1 MKTIINI
8 FLIGLL
14 LSTILQAFYDALIK
28 VHKLSPTIDKVFNIV
43 VYIPFLIGF
52 YCLLGTVLHILLVDK
67 IQFKI
72 LSFELFI
79 VLLVGIIVVVELI
92 FFIKDYDIEDDGRIL
107 FVISFFIF
115 GFIILNHGEVSVYKI
130 VYSVITVFVIFAF
143 FGSKAIEDSI
153 EYMDFYYFSFSSGI
167 VIFCISVGGIFSII
181 VFDRFIYDRKNYEF
195 FESLI
200 YGIFAGLSV
209 GCVFGGILLIVFII
223 IIPIIFGIL
232 NIISSFIHKPF
243 YKILLPIIINYIHQN
258 VLCKNCFHICKP
270 LKSNYENGVRYCE
283 HCNSSNFLKD
293 IKYIIGIIGTNIEI
307 YQLEGDKFY
316 INLWDKE
323 NEIARNADINILEIR
338 NTKSIKNY
346 DFVIN
351 SVYTTLYN
359 DVSRDKNYL
368 KGVSVIIKGNPR
380 ISEDVLNMLKKN
392 FKEVAYA

>member
-52 YCLLGTVLHILLVDK
+52 YCLLGTILHILLVDK
-67 IQFKI
+67 IQFEI

-107 FVISFFIF
+107 FVISLFIF
-115 GFIILNHGEVSVYKI
+115 GFIILNYGGVSVYKI
-130 VYSVITVFVIFAF
+130 VYSVITIFVIFSF
-143 FGSKAIEDSI
+143 FGSETIEDSI
-153 EYMDFYYFSFSSGI
+153 EYMDFYNFSFSSGI
-167 VIFCISVGGIFSII
+167 IIFCISVGGIFSII
-181 VFDRFIYDRKNYEF
+181 VFDHFFYNIKNYEF

-200 YGIFAGLSV
+200 HGIFAGLFV
-209 GCVFGGILLIVFII
+209 GFVFGGILLIAFIT
-223 IIPIIFGIL
+223 IIPIYFGIL
-232 NIISSFIHKPF
+232 NIISSFIHKPL
-243 YKILLPIIINYIHQN
+243 YKILLPIIIKLIHQN
-258 VLCKNCFHICKP
+258 VLCDNCLHISKP
-270 LKSNYENGVRYCE
+270 LKSNYEYGERYCE
-283 HCNSSNFLKD
+283 HCGSSSFLKNV
-293 IKYIIGIIGTNIEI
+293 KCVIGLIGSNIEV

-392 FKEVAYA
+392 FKEVSYA